1 MKVFLDTNIWLRYLD
16 SDEASMYASCNAL
29 MHAIAEG
36 KIKAY
41 TSAIVFLELSF
52 VLRRIY
58 KVPKEKMNDDI
69 LRLLALRGLVLIE
82 QTDFRRAF
90 AWHRT
95 YGVKLA
101 DCLIATQVKK
111 GMTLVTYDEEFKKL
125 PLPAVATPAD
135 VMLETS

>member
-16 SDEASMYASCNAL
+16 SEEERMHTSSKAL
-29 MHAIAEG
+29 IRAISEG
-36 KIKAY
+36 KIKSY

-58 KVPKEKMNDDI
+58 KVPKDKINNDI
-69 LRLLALRGLVLIE
+69 VKLLALRGLVLIE

-90 AWHRT
+90 GWHRT

-125 PLPAVATPAD
+125 PLLAVATPAE
-135 VMLETS
+135 VILET